1 MVNLSFA
8 FITHFQEQF
17 KVINM
22 AVKGYISMGPQN
34 LIYMQKDSV
43 AECTHFTPLQGTVY

>member
-1 MVNLSFA
+1 MHLLCKHVHLLKKKKYYQHPKVNLSFA

-34 LIYMQKDSV
+34 I
-43 AECTHFTPLQGTVY
+43 